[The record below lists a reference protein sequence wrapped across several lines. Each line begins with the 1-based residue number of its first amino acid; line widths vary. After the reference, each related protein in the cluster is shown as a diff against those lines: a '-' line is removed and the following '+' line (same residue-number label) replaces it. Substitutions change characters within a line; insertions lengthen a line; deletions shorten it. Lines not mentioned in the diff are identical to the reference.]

1 MRSHIRES
9 LGDNVMKA
17 RRSALITR
25 RIAVPTAIGVTA
37 TLLCTGIASADVS
50 VDKTFTWSAN
60 WPSIGTVSPISTE
73 VLGSMVSPVP
83 LGTPENSN
91 VTVDIDTP
99 PSVTQALINAGAATV
114 AGSGDAW
121 ITVTDPNGTKANID
135 VPLSGPSVAVPAAG
149 SDLTAQATG
158 VAQFPGTFDTG
169 TAIATLDADHV
180 FITLT
185 PQDASGNPLG
195 TVTVQLTLDPATQD
209 TTLANVQVGTGSQ
222 G

>member
-1 MRSHIRES
+1 MI
-9 LGDNVMKA
+9 A
-17 RRSALITR
+17 R
-25 RIAVPTAIGVTA
+25 RIAVLGSVGVIV
-37 TLLCTGIASADVS
+37 TLLGSGVAAADVS

-60 WPSIGTVSPISTE
+60 WPNIGMVSPISTE

-91 VTVDIDTP
+91 VTVDIDAP
-99 PSVTQALINAGAATV
+99 PSVTQALIDAGAATV

-158 VAQFPGTFDTG
+158 VAQFPGALDAG
-169 TAIATLDADHV
+169 TASAVLDADHV

-185 PQDASGNPLG
+185 PTDSSGNPLG
-195 TVTVQLTLDPATQD
+195 TVTVQLTLDPAGQD
-209 TTLANVQVGTGSQ
+209 TTLANVQVGSGSQ